1 MNEKYLFLKNF
12 GLVESVDEATVTALC
27 SRFVLRESK
36 RGSVVFQ
43 KGDSDR
49 RFFQLVKGCAKVT
62 DIGGDGGEIV
72 TQILLPGDIFGAVL
86 LSGQSGPDDC
96 VTIVSEQATFLS
108 VDLASFALCVAESG
122 PLTLNYFNI
131 LSQKFTRLERR
142 YLNLMNLDV
151 RSRLMFCLQELASK
165 DGRSDG
171 DAIVFDNNLTHQDLA
186 NLVSASRQT
195 VTTLL
200 RQMKRSGK
208 IDYNRR
214 EIYIRNCA

>member
-1 MNEKYLFLKNF
+1 MNEKLIFLKKF
-12 GLVESVDEATVTALC
+12 GLVESVGETTITALS
-27 SRFVLRESK
+27 SRFVLRESR

-43 KGDSDR
+43 KGDHER

-62 DIGGDGGEIV
+62 DIGVDGGEIV
-72 TQILLPGDIFGAVL
+72 TQILLPGDIFGDVL
-86 LSGQSGPDDC
+86 LSSQSSPDDC
-96 VTIVSEQATFLS
+96 VTIVSEQATYLSIDLS
-108 VDLASFALCVAESG
+108 VFASCVADSG
-122 PLTLNYFNI
+122 ALTLNYFNI
-131 LSQKFTRLERR
+131 ISQKFTRLERR

-151 RSRLMFCLQELASK
+151 RARLMFCLQELASK

-171 DAIVFDNNLTHQDLA
+171 DAVVFENNLTHQDLA

-200 RQMKRSGK
+200 REMKRSGK